1 MKTRNTYP
9 AKRSFIKVKPSLD
22 DAPCVAQINQNEYNI
37 WIPCENPD
45 IGPQSIYIF
54 LPGSRVNMP
63 DFFTYAGHIVSFP
76 EEAVFILKCHH
87 LEPFCTIP
95 ALGTK
100 RWISITDLNG
110 YNAMLHTL
118 NKMKEASNQQDS
130 STNARLLALL
140 NMFIIYVSRQYS
152 SHKSQSDFTEQSRIV
167 EKFIHLLNLQD
178 CTRLAVKHLAVEL
191 AMSPDH
197 INLIIRG
204 TLGFTATQLIQ
215 HSLLK
220 KAKHAAINSN
230 ESMKEIAFRLGFNDM
245 SHFSK
250 FFRAKAGMTFTEFK
264 NAFQNI

>member
-1 MKTRNTYP
+1 MKTKNTSP
-9 AKRSFIKVKPSLD
+9 TEWNFIKVKPSMKG
-22 DAPCVAQINQNEYNI
+22 APCITQIQQTEYNI
-37 WIPCENPD
+37 WIPSDNP
-45 IGPQSIYIF
+45 IISPQSICIF
-54 LPGSRVNMP
+54 LPGSRHNFP
-63 DFFTYAGHIVSFP
+63 DFFASTGHIVSFP
-76 EEAVFILKCHH
+76 EEAIFILKCHH

-95 ALGTK
+95 ALCTN
-100 RWISITDLNG
+100 RWISITDANG

-118 NKMKEASNQQDS
+118 NKIKETSNQQDAS
-130 STNARLLALL
+130 KNARLLALL

-152 SHKSQSDFTEQSRIV
+152 LQKSQTEFTEQCRIV

-178 CTRLAVKHLAVEL
+178 CARLAVKRLAVEL
-191 AMSPDH
+191 EMSPDH

-204 TLGFTATQLIQ
+204 KLGFTATQLIQ

-220 KAKHAAINSN
+220 KAKHAAINSD

-250 FFRAKAGMTFTEFK
+250 FFRAKAGMTFTDFK